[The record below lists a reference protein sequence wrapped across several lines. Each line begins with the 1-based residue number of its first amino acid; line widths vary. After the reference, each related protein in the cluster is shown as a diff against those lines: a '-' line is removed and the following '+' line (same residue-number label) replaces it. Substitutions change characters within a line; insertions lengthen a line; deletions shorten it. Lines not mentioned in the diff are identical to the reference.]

1 MNLTRTSESSAPSS
15 PTMPTPSA
23 PPAAQFRIGEL
34 ARRVGATPRAVRYYE
49 ELGLLPSGRRPPGRH
64 RLYDEADEARLRE
77 LLSVRELLGLS
88 LTELRTWMEAEAARA
103 SLREQWYAGAP
114 SDRERVRI
122 ADEALRHVDTQI
134 ELVRVRRAALEE
146 LEDHLVGRRR
156 RLREVLG
163 ERHGDRPVPA
173 ATEAPPDGEA
183 R

>member
-1 MNLTRTSESSAPSS
+1 VSPASAASVE
-15 PTMPTPSA
+15 
-23 PPAAQFRIGEL
+23 QFRIGEL

-49 ELGLLPSGRRPPGRH
+49 ELGLLPSSRRPPGRH
-64 RLYDEADEARLRE
+64 RLYDAADEARLRE
-77 LLSVRELLGLS
+77 LLRVRELLGLS

-103 SLREQWYAGAP
+103 TLRERWFAGVE
-114 SDRERVRI
+114 SDAERIRI

-146 LEDHLVGRRR
+146 LEDGLVERRR

-163 ERHGDRPVPA
+163 DLHDVLGVPA
-173 ATEAPPDGEA
+173 ASEGPADGEA